1 MKTDFSPMTE
11 TAYYI
16 LLSLLKERHGY
27 GIMQYV
33 AQITQGRINLGAG
46 TVYGTLGKLE
56 KNKLILNTREEDKRK
71 YYLITQ
77 EGKEVLINEFER
89 ITELYENGKEL
100 ASNGR

>member
-16 LLSLLKERHGY
+16 LLSLLEERHGY
-27 GIMQYV
+27 GIMQHV
-33 AQITQGRINLGAG
+33 SQITQNRINLGAG

-77 EGKEVLINEFER
+77 EGKEVLTAEFER

-100 ASNGR
+100 AGNGK